1 MTNKYKLLFDDAK
14 LIRSHAD
21 VMQAIA
27 DTYNDTVLTVD
38 TMAAVIEAEEPKQ
51 IEEKQPKKEEKKEL
65 TFEEVRAVLATK
77 SREGHTAEVKAIIT
91 EFGVEKLSDIEPAQY
106 EELLAKVEVI

>member
-1 MTNKYKLLFDDAK
+1 MTNKYKLLLDAAK
-14 LIRSHAD
+14 LMRSLAD
-21 VMQAIA
+21 VVEAIA
-27 DTYNDTVLTVD
+27 ETYNDTVLTID
-38 TMAAVIEAEEPKQ
+38 TTAAVIEAEEPKQ
-51 IEEKQPKKEEKKEL
+51 IEEKQQKKEI

-77 SREGHTAEVKAIIT
+77 SREGHTAEVKAVLT

>member
-1 MTNKYKLLFDDAK
+1 MTNKYKLLLDAAK
-14 LIRSHAD
+14 LMRSLAD
-21 VMQAIA
+21 VVEAIA
-27 DTYNDTVLTVD
+27 ETYNDTVLTID

-51 IEEKQPKKEEKKEL
+51 IEEKQQKKEL

-77 SREGHTAEVKAIIT
+77 SREGHTAEVKAVLT

>member
-1 MTNKYKLLFDDAK
+1 MTNKYKLLLDAAK
-14 LIRSHAD
+14 LMRSLAD
-21 VMQAIA
+21 VVEAIA
-27 DTYNDTVLTVD
+27 ETYNDTVLTID
-38 TMAAVIEAEEPKQ
+38 TTAAVIEAEEPKQ
-51 IEEKQPKKEEKKEL
+51 IEEKQQKKEL

-77 SREGHTAEVKAIIT
+77 SREGHTAEVKAVLT

>member
-14 LIRSHAD
+14 LIRFLAD
-21 VMQAIA
+21 VMEAIA
-27 DTYNDTVLTVD
+27 ETYNDTVLTVD

-65 TFEEVRAVLATK
+65 TFEEVRQK
-77 SREGHTAEVKAIIT
+77 
-91 EFGVEKLSDIEPAQY
+91 
-106 EELLAKVEVI
+106 